1 MIAGYHPHTVG
12 DSGVPL
18 YMQGF
23 PPGLSGLGQDDGSM
37 DPSMYDPGN
46 VLLPPDFGPSNSPVL
61 LSPSGADLG
70 LQPSIFDP
78 TGPLVAPA
86 NLPQNTQD
94 IANLYAGAV
103 ATGLITPAQA
113 ASAAAQAINAAGALA
128 KTAVGPVYSPSP
140 RVAVRPPGTTASI
153 LPAARTQSTI
163 FPGIPNIAVI
173 GGGLLLALAMGGKR

>member
-23 PPGLSGLGQDDGSM
+23 PPGLSGLGQDDLI

-46 VLLPPDFGPSNSPVL
+46 VLIPPDFGPSNSPVL

-78 TGPLVAPA
+78 TGPLVAPP
-86 NLPQNTQD
+86 NLPTNTQD
-94 IANLYAGAV
+94 IANLYASAV
-103 ATGLITPAQA
+103 ATGVISPAQA
-113 ASAAAQAINAAGALA
+113 AAMAAQAIKAAGTIA
-128 KTAVGPVYSPSP
+128 KTAAGPVFSPSP
-140 RVAVRPPGTTASI
+140 RVTVPLPGSTASF
-153 LPAARTQSTI
+153 LPAALTQATI
-163 FPGIPNIAVI
+163 VPGIPNIALI
-173 GGGLLLALAMGGKR
+173 GGGLLLAMAMGGKR